1 MQLNLDAIFDDLGVG
16 QRDMY
21 KEGGREGCVWGVGG
35 GARREGV
42 NKVLYVNVSDAVGD
56 AANE

>member
-1 MQLNLDAIFDDLGVG
+1 MC
-16 QRDMY
+16 
-21 KEGGREGCVWGVGG
+21 GGWGG